1 MMKDTKEK
9 LSGLT
14 VGLHWLVG
22 LTTIVLLAVGMYMT
36 KYEAGSLYPIHKS
49 IGILIF
55 SVILVRVGWRIKN
68 GWPEPANNYKYI
80 ERLLSKLVQWV
91 LIISTVVMPIS
102 GMFYSGAGG
111 YGFGI
116 FDLELFA
123 TNPDPVNPSNIIALN
138 ESVAKLGREIHW
150 LVSRIMIAAVLLH
163 VAGALKH
170 HFVDKDG
177 TLRRML
183 GGSNI

>member
-22 LTTIVLLAVGMYMT
+22 
-36 KYEAGSLYPIHKS
+36 
-49 IGILIF
+49 
-55 SVILVRVGWRIKN
+55 
-68 GWPEPANNYKYI
+68 
-80 ERLLSKLVQWV
+80 
-91 LIISTVVMPIS
+91 
-102 GMFYSGAGG
+102 
-111 YGFGI
+111 
-116 FDLELFA
+116 
-123 TNPDPVNPSNIIALN
+123 
-138 ESVAKLGREIHW
+138 
-150 LVSRIMIAAVLLH
+150 RIMIAAVLLH

>member
-1 MMKDTKEK
+1 MMKDKKEK
-9 LSGLT
+9 LGGLT

-36 KYEAGSLYPIHKS
+36 EYEAGSLYSIHKS

-55 SVILVRVGWRIKN
+55 FVILVRVGWRIKN
-68 GWPEPANNYKYI
+68 GWPEPVDNYKYV

-91 LIISTVVMPIS
+91 LIIGTVVMPIS
-102 GMFYSGAGG
+102 GMVYSGASG

-116 FDLELFA
+116 FGLELFA
-123 TNPDPVNPSNIIALN
+123 TNPEPANPANIIVLN

-150 LVSRIMIAAVLLH
+150 LASRIMIAGVLLH
-163 VAGALKH
+163 VSGALKH
-170 HFVDKDG
+170 HLVDKDG

-183 GGSNI
+183 GVRL